1 MKRIVRFALLFGS
14 SLALSLIVNTVN
26 TANAADTPRRP
37 ANAEVIDEIELPK
50 LPNGKTRDDF
60 NRDLQVTTKKTD
72 DETITE
78 YRLKG
83 KLYKM
88 VVKPNNGAPIYTL
101 IDDKGDGKFI
111 RAGEPGTKITVP
123 MWVILTW

>member
-1 MKRIVRFALLFGS
+1 MKRFSRFALLLA
-14 SLALSLIVNTVN
+14 SLVASPLVAT
-26 TANAADTPRRP
+26 AADTPRRP
-37 ANAEVIDEIELPK
+37 PNAEVIDEIDLPK
-50 LPNGKTRDDF
+50 LPNGKTKDDF

-88 VVKPNNGAPIYTL
+88 VVKPNNGAASYTL
-101 IDDKGDGKFI
+101 VDDKGEGKFV
-111 RAGEPGTKITVP
+111 RAGEAGTKITVP